1 MKPCRICQCE
11 CHDSSLRWIVSLG
24 FGCSDCHEFL
34 TYAEMILTTAGI
46 SGLTN
51 EPEKKTP

>member
-1 MKPCRICQCE
+1 MKRCRICQSE

-24 FGCSDCHEFL
+24 YGCSDCHEFL

-46 SGLTN
+46 SGITN
-51 EPEKKTP
+51 EPEKKP